1 MPSPRIMLSRSVLV
15 ASLYVEFDWQLWT
28 QAGQA
33 KQACDGTALSGRLKS
48 FRAMSFLIASKSNTC
63 ARAGYCGL
71 FDSRKL
77 INRRAFRSVFCAY
90 HETLILDAVVPV
102 QKPRRKNHETRP
114 FADLSPC
121 FRAQENDPG
130 TLRCELALEDKTRV
144 LEQPSCAFN
153 LGV

>member
-1 MPSPRIMLSRSVLV
+1 MLSRSALV
-15 ASLYVEFDWQLWT
+15 ASLYVDFDWELWT

-71 FDSRKL
+71 IENSCSRKL
-77 INRRAFRSVFCAY
+77 IDRRAFRSVFCAY
-90 HETLILDAVVPV
+90 HETLILLFRFRSHAGKIMK
-102 QKPRRKNHETRP
+102 Q
-114 FADLSPC
+114 DLSLT
-121 FRAQENDPG
+121 FRRAFARQENDPG